1 MRAQLSESNLNATV
15 YHSQVMATKTELI
28 QAKAIEILK
37 SAPQGIRTSQLIDA
51 IEESLPD
58 FHPKTING
66 TVWKLP
72 ATRPEEVY
80 KPSRGLFRHVSFRE
94 T

>member
-1 MRAQLSESNLNATV
+1 MT
-15 YHSQVMATKTELI
+15 TKTGLI
-28 QAKAIEILK
+28 QAKAIELLK
-37 SAPQGIRTSQLIDA
+37 SEPQGIRTIQLLNA

-58 FHPKTING
+58 MHPKTING

-72 ATRPEEVY
+72 TTKSEEVY

-94 T
+94 TDDERKQL

>member
-1 MRAQLSESNLNATV
+1 
-15 YHSQVMATKTELI
+15 MATKTVLI
-28 QAKAIEILK
+28 QEKAIEILK
-37 SAPQGIRTSQLIDA
+37 SAPEGVRTSQLISA
-51 IEESLPD
+51 IQESLPG

-72 ATRPEEVY
+72 TTRPKEVY

-94 T
+94 TKKP

>member
-1 MRAQLSESNLNATV
+1 
-15 YHSQVMATKTELI
+15 MATKTELI

-37 SAPQGIRTSQLIDA
+37 NSPQGIRTSQLINAIQDA
-51 IEESLPD
+51 LPD
-58 FHPKTING
+58 AHPKTING

-72 ATRPEEVY
+72 TTRPKEVY
-80 KPSRGLFRHVSFRE
+80 KPSRGLFRHTSFRE